1 LKNSSHSGFIAR
13 QVASYMERL
22 KCLTVPELRVVA
34 DRHDLSTTGK
44 KQQLLTRLSIWVRD
58 EIADGTGEYASEELE
73 TMIDDKEGEEPKPV
87 EDGNNESYV
96 EGENHDSLDDE
107 SSDESNEDVSSDEEL
122 ELFGEQPTGKASNIK
137 SHIDSD
143 DESDT
148 GSVKDRSAM
157 AKTAC
162 PLRSTLQKL
171 FGHDDFRKSQE
182 WTVQRCLGHKR
193 TLLVAPTGFGKSLCY
208 SLPAAMMEGVCIVIS
223 PLLSLIQVRLGL
235 ETHFHSFVGHISNS
249 LSFRFFRTNFECFLR
264 DYQLQHFRAPC
275 QQPAWQLPWMMSYEG
290 D

>member
-1 LKNSSHSGFIAR
+1 
-13 QVASYMERL
+13 MERL

-122 ELFGEQPTGKASNIK
+122 ELFGEQPTGKASNMTRVI
-137 SHIDSD
+137 
-143 DESDT
+143 
-148 GSVKDRSAM
+148 
-157 AKTAC
+157 
-162 PLRSTLQKL
+162 L
-171 FGHDDFRKSQE
+171 
-182 WTVQRCLGHKR
+182 VQSRIGPRWPK
-193 TLLVAPTGFGKSLCY
+193 
-208 SLPAAMMEGVCIVIS
+208 LPARFD
-223 PLLSLIQVRLGL
+223 L
-235 ETHFHSFVGHISNS
+235 HSRNS
-249 LSFRFFRTNFECFLR
+249 LDMTISE
-264 DYQLQHFRAPC
+264 RARSGLC
-275 QQPAWQLPWMMSYEG
+275 SVV
-290 D
+290 